1 MDLSLKRTVG
11 HLKELMERVKD
22 AVFPEY
28 SDTPENYA
36 LRCIQTELEAVTD
49 EATAAA
55 FMEKLPR
62 IRELLGT
69 DVEAIAHNDPA
80 VKSTQEIVYCYPAVT
95 AMLYYRTA
103 HELHLLGVPV
113 IPRMLTEYAHSHT
126 GIDIHPGAVIGDHF
140 AIDHGTGIVIGETSI
155 IGSHVTLYQ
164 GVTLGAR
171 NFSYDK
177 DGNPINLPRHPILE
191 DGVTVYSNASIL
203 GRVTIGKDSVIG
215 GNVWL
220 TRSVPEKSR
229 ILQGKTQ
236 DFAFSDGAGIQRP
249 FSGREID
256 VTRCQLITQNSL
268 VILHQAILRK
278 QLLLKNI
285 HFTGIGAHKRN
296 YLSYRLGLL

>member
-1 MDLSLKRTVG
+1 MDMDLSLKRTVG
-11 HLKELMERVKD
+11 HLKVMMERVKD
-22 AVFPEY
+22 VVFPEY
-28 SDTPENYA
+28 SDTPEDYA
-36 LRCIQTELEAVTD
+36 LRSVQTELEAVTD
-49 EATAAA
+49 GVTASA

-62 IRELLGT
+62 IRELLVT

-80 VKSTQEIVYCYPAVT
+80 VKSLQEVVFCYPAVT

-103 HELHLLGVPV
+103 HELYLLGVPV
-113 IPRMLTEYAHSHT
+113 LPRMLTEYAHSHT

-171 NFSYDK
+171 NFSYGA
-177 DGNPINLPRHPILE
+177 DGKPINLPRHPILE

-220 TRSVPEKSR
+220 TRSVPANSR

-236 DFAFSDGAGIQRP
+236 DFEFTDGSGI
-249 FSGREID
+249 
-256 VTRCQLITQNSL
+256 
-268 VILHQAILRK
+268 
-278 QLLLKNI
+278 
-285 HFTGIGAHKRN
+285 
-296 YLSYRLGLL
+296 

>member
-49 EATAAA
+49 EATASA
-55 FMEKLPR
+55 FMERLPR
-62 IRELLGT
+62 IKELLGT

-171 NFSYDK
+171 NFTYDK
-177 DGNPINLPRHPILE
+177 DGKPLNLPRHPILE
-191 DGVTVYSNASIL
+191 DGVTVYSNSSIL

-236 DFAFSDGAGIQRP
+236 DFAFSDGAGI
-249 FSGREID
+249 
-256 VTRCQLITQNSL
+256 
-268 VILHQAILRK
+268 
-278 QLLLKNI
+278 
-285 HFTGIGAHKRN
+285 
-296 YLSYRLGLL
+296 

>member
-1 MDLSLKRTVG
+1 MPLSLNQTVG
-11 HLKELMERVKD
+11 HLKVLMTRVKD

-28 SDTPENYA
+28 SDTQETYA

-49 EATAAA
+49 TATAAA
-55 FMEKLPR
+55 FLERLPAVK
-62 IRELLGT
+62 ELLAT

-80 VKSTQEIVYCYPAVT
+80 VKSRQEIVFCYPAVT

-103 HELHLLGVPV
+103 HELHLLGIPV
-113 IPRMLTEYAHSHT
+113 IPRMLTEFAHSAT
-126 GIDIHPGAVIGDHF
+126 GIDIHPGATIGDHF
-140 AIDHGTGIVIGETSI
+140 AIDHGTGIVIGETTV

-171 NFSYDK
+171 NFTYD
-177 DGNPINLPRHPILE
+177 GEGHPMNLPRHPILE

-203 GRVTIGKDSVIG
+203 GRVTIGRDSVIG

-236 DFAFSDGAGIQRP
+236 DFAFSDGAGI
-249 FSGREID
+249 
-256 VTRCQLITQNSL
+256 
-268 VILHQAILRK
+268 
-278 QLLLKNI
+278 
-285 HFTGIGAHKRN
+285 
-296 YLSYRLGLL
+296 

>member
-1 MDLSLKRTVG
+1 MELSLKRTVG
-11 HLKELMERVKD
+11 HLKVLMEHVKD

-49 EATAAA
+49 EPTASA
-55 FMEKLPR
+55 FMEKLHR
-62 IRELLGT
+62 VRELLST

-80 VKSTQEIVYCYPAVT
+80 VKSRQEIVFCYPAVT

-113 IPRMLTEYAHSHT
+113 IPRMLTEYAHSYT

-140 AIDHGTGIVIGETSI
+140 AIDHGTGIVIGETTV

-171 NFSYDK
+171 NFSYDEAGK
-177 DGNPINLPRHPILE
+177 PINLPRHPILE

-203 GRVTIGKDSVIG
+203 GRVTIGRDSVIG

-236 DFAFSDGAGIQRP
+236 DFTFSDGAGI
-249 FSGREID
+249 
-256 VTRCQLITQNSL
+256 
-268 VILHQAILRK
+268 
-278 QLLLKNI
+278 
-285 HFTGIGAHKRN
+285 
-296 YLSYRLGLL
+296 